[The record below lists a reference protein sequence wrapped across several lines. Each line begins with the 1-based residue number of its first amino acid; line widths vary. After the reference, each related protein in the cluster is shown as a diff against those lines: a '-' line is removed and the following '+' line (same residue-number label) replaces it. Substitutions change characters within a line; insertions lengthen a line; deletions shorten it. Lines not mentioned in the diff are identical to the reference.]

1 MPEEIDILIHKG
13 LIVTQDPEH
22 HIYHDCDL
30 AIKGE
35 RILAIGKALPY
46 TAKKVIDGQRKLVMP
61 GLVDPHMHETITRG
75 ICEDLPLDRWLE
87 EICFPLDKQQ
97 SWEVMYAAGLMN
109 QLEMIRGGITTF
121 IDIYQYPD
129 ACAQVA
135 LISGLRG
142 IYVPQIILDPP
153 GAGETIES
161 AEEFVKKWKGVSPL
175 IMPGFGPHAP
185 YSNTIEDYQ
194 KVGELAEKFDVP
206 IHTHLSE
213 TQWEVGI
220 IRERYGC
227 TATEM
232 LLKAGV
238 LSPRLSVAHGV
249 YLTDSDVDLLVAHG
263 VGLAYN
269 PTSNM
274 KLASGIA
281 RIPDYQARG
290 LVVGV
295 GTDSNLS
302 NNNLDM
308 FEEMRLGAM
317 LQKMGRNDPSAMP
330 VRLMLDMAT
339 IHAAK
344 VLGLDKEV
352 GSLEVGKQADVILLD
367 LNHPHL
373 WPMVSGIRSNIEEQ
387 IVYSANAGD
396 VSHTIVAGKVLME
409 DGVVLT
415 LDTEEAYEIVNS
427 TNDKFLKRAGLL

>member
-1 MPEEIDILIHKG
+1 
-13 LIVTQDPEH
+13 
-22 HIYHDCDL
+22 
-30 AIKGE
+30 
-35 RILAIGKALPY
+35 
-46 TAKKVIDGQRKLVMP
+46 
-61 GLVDPHMHETITRG
+61 
-75 ICEDLPLDRWLE
+75 
-87 EICFPLDKQQ
+87 
-97 SWEVMYAAGLMN
+97 
-109 QLEMIRGGITTF
+109 
-121 IDIYQYPD
+121 
-129 ACAQVA
+129 
-135 LISGLRG
+135 
-142 IYVPQIILDPP
+142 
-153 GAGETIES
+153 
-161 AEEFVKKWKGVSPL
+161 
-175 IMPGFGPHAP
+175 
-185 YSNTIEDYQ
+185 
-194 KVGELAEKFDVP
+194 
-206 IHTHLSE
+206 
-213 TQWEVGI
+213 
-220 IRERYGC
+220 
-227 TATEM
+227 M

-317 LQKMGRNDPSAMP
+317 LQKLGRNDPSAMP

-352 GSLEVGKQADVILLD
+352 GSLEAGKQADVILLD

-373 WPMVSGIRSNIEEQ
+373 WPMISGKRSNIEEQ

-396 VSHTIVAGKVLME
+396 VSHTIVAGKILME
-409 DGVVLT
+409 DGIVQT
-415 LDTEEAYEIVNS
+415 LDTDEAYEIVSS
-427 TNDKFLKRAGLL
+427 TNEAFLKRAGLL